1 MTALRRHFGDATPIW
16 GGGAGLH
23 LTWFPPTGYGSPA
36 ALADLA
42 RQGGLEAAVPGGDRR
57 LSDSAVRAVLLGFG
71 SLAEQQIESRVSW
84 FAESLAAGWPGTVF
98 SAG

>member
-1 MTALRRHFGDATPIW
+1 
-16 GGGAGLH
+16 
-23 LTWFPPTGYGSPA
+23 
-36 ALADLA
+36 
-42 RQGGLEAAVPGGDRR
+42 VPGGDRR